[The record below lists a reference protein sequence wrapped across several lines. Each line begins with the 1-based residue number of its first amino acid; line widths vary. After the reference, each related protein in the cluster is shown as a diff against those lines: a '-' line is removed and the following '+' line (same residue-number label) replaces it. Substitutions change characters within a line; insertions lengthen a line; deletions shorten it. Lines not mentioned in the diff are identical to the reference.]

1 MCIFEVTSAILTIV
15 RILQAMKAIGPWRL
29 QKASLNYLLFEQ
41 GKEMLSPRAAP
52 PEQFLY

>member
-15 RILQAMKAIGPWRL
+15 RILQAMKAVGPWRL

-41 GKEMLSPRAAP
+41 GKEMLSPPATSTER
-52 PEQFLY
+52 FLY